1 MSDILIE
8 IMQWGVGSILI
19 LLLGGV
25 LFICTCC
32 VGAVVYYI
40 FVNRKA
46 LCNELRERR

>member
-1 MSDILIE
+1 MISFIE
-8 IMQWGVGSILI
+8 IAHWGIEALLL

-32 VGAVVYYI
+32 IGAMVYYI

>member
-1 MSDILIE
+1 MISFIDIVQWSIE
-8 IMQWGVGSILI
+8 ALLL

-32 VGAVVYYI
+32 TGAMVYYI

-46 LCNELRERR
+46 ICNELRERR

>member
-1 MSDILIE
+1 MISFIE
-8 IMQWGVGSILI
+8 IMRWGLGSLLF

-40 FVNRKA
+40 CVNRKA
-46 LCNELRERR
+46 LCNELRERL

>member
-1 MSDILIE
+1 MISFIE
-8 IMQWGVGSILI
+8 IAHLGIGAIL
-19 LLLGGV
+19 LFLLGGV

-32 VGAVVYYI
+32 TGAMVYYI